1 MSCAYRI
8 LLVAIILAFIPL
20 VLPAQGNSINIAI
33 NAIDLSQFPSV
44 LLRLNISK
52 PLNNTLD
59 VDASN
64 ARLSENGVLQQVDFL
79 DCPKDSS
86 IRLSLAILLDRS
98 GSMTR
103 DRFNRYDSDSTKI
116 RAAKSAIASFL
127 DLLGSRDEA
136 AIFSFT
142 TGTIIPIQVFRI
154 EHDFSTDVASLK
166 RSLVPVSAEGG
177 TRLWESIIDA
187 VELLRV
193 RPGRKALIL
202 VTDGRN
208 QFGGGFRSRAIQ
220 DAVDEGIPV
229 YPIGLGDDIDIGEL
243 SSLAAATGGRFY
255 PAPDAADL
263 QAIFNQLGSELI
275 TDDCVLRYTSSN
287 PCLDGS
293 RRDIELTMSGAGFFG
308 EADTSYIVERK
319 LNPVTLF
326 VEQGMDVIS
335 GDTMVVPVSV
345 LEQFSTLQPVSYIA
359 TVTYDPS
366 LMRFLGVLTDGTM
379 SDGRQV
385 QVFEDTPGTLRIQLM
400 TFLPSLPTGHL
411 FELRF
416 KTFPRTDDAAAAV
429 DIADASIIGL
439 CPFELTAQDAEVAIR
454 ACEEE
459 FTLGAGEILVSGD
472 RDELPVPL
480 VISPS
485 LPAGKRLDLRWTLDI
500 SDPALE
506 YIGMDTEGLIAEN
519 ASILVR
525 RDMDRLEFSFTSDAS
540 AGGDTLLMLLF
551 RTYADAQS
559 YRLPLDISILDMATG
574 CRLSHDVNPPIVMV
588 DGICQPILRRK
599 TQEPQLL
606 NFPNPARGKT
616 TLSFSPTSDGPVE
629 LLLLDGGGRSVR
641 TLLHAF
647 LEAGEY
653 EQQVDLS
660 SLPAGEYL
668 AVLRLQKHTVVRRVL
683 VLK

>member
-1 MSCAYRI
+1 M
-8 LLVAIILAFIPL
+8 L
-20 VLPAQGNSINIAI
+20 VLPYAVTAQGNSINVTI

-52 PLNNTLD
+52 PLNSSLD
-59 VDASN
+59 VDVSN
-64 ARLSENGVLQQVDFL
+64 ARLRENGVLQQVDFL

-103 DRFNRYDSDSTKI
+103 DRFNRYDPDSTKI
-116 RAAKSAIASFL
+116 RAAKSAIGSFL
-127 DLLGSRDEA
+127 DLLGPRDEA

-142 TGTIIPIQVFRI
+142 TGTIFPIQVFRI
-154 EHDFSTDVASLK
+154 EHDFSTDVPSLK

-187 VELLRV
+187 VDLLRV

-220 DAVDEGIPV
+220 EAVDEGIPV

-275 TDDCVLRYTSSN
+275 TDDCILRYTSSN

-293 RRDIELTMSGAGFFG
+293 RRDIELTVAGSGFFG
-308 EADTSYIVERK
+308 EADTSYSVERK

-326 VEQGMDVIS
+326 VEQGMDVVS
-335 GDTMVVPVSV
+335 GDTVVVPVSV
-345 LEQFSTLQPVSYIA
+345 LEQFSTSQPLSCMM

-366 LMRFLGVLTDGTM
+366 LMRFLGVLTEGTM
-379 SDGRQV
+379 ADGRQV
-385 QVFEDTPGTLRIQLM
+385 EVFEDTPGILRIQVM
-400 TFLPSLPTGHL
+400 TFVPSLPTGHL
-411 FELRF
+411 LELQF
-416 KTFPRTDDAAAAV
+416 KTLPRADDSTATV
-429 DIADASIIGL
+429 GIADATLVGL
-439 CPFELTAQDAEVAIR
+439 CPFEMTMQGADVDIR

-459 FTLGAGEILVSGD
+459 FTLGAGEIVVGGD
-472 RDELPVPL
+472 RDEIAVPL
-480 VISPS
+480 VLSP
-485 LPAGKRLDLRWTLDI
+485 LPSAGKKLNLRWTLDI

-506 YIGMDTEGLIAEN
+506 YLGMDSDGFIAEN
-519 ASILVR
+519 ASVLVR
-525 RDMDRLEFSFTSDAS
+525 RDMDRLEFSFASDSA
-540 AGGDTLLMLLF
+540 AGGDTLLILRF
-551 RTYADAQS
+551 RTSADAQP
-559 YRLPLDISILDMATG
+559 RRIPLQISVLEMATG
-574 CRLSHDVNPPIVMV
+574 CRIDYDVNPPIVLV
-588 DGICQPILRRK
+588 DGICQPILRGK
-599 TQEPQLL
+599 APEAQLL
-606 NFPNPARGKT
+606 NFPNPARGST
-616 TLSFSPTSDGPVE
+616 TLSFSPKTDGPVE
-629 LLLLDGGGRSVR
+629 LLLLDGGGRRVR
-641 TLLHAF
+641 TLLRTF

-668 AVLRLQKHTVVRRVL
+668 AVLRLQGQTVVRRVL